1 MAKYINKQDADVK
14 MFSASSM
21 MPTTGEHT
29 MMPTTGEH
37 TMMPTTG
44 EHTMQLNRVI
54 GKCRKGHQILIDAII
69 NLHQG

>member
-14 MFSASSM
+14 MFSASS
-21 MPTTGEHT
+21 